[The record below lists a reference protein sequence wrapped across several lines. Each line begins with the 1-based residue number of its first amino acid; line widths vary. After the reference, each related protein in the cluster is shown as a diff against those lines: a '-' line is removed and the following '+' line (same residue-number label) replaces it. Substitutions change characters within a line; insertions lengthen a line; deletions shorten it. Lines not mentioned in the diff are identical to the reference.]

1 MRKRNLFF
9 LILLSIFIVPTWV
22 FAEDDIYYT
31 NNYGVSLTKKEYN
44 FISEMYWDGFQ
55 KFVTKEL
62 YADLKSDDI
71 FSQPIEKKKFEYKPN
86 LTRGTKV
93 EDSARELVIA
103 KSCFDNC
110 LISVIYTW
118 KGEPTVKSYD
128 VMGAYFENTKLE
140 NEPFTVVA
148 SSVEQKFADDY
159 KMASNGF
166 GSSFKMVKGNDA
178 QISQSFRVSPGGHVY
193 ASYQHAMDDVSYED
207 SIDYTFSKYG
217 YGSVFKFSAKSA
229 EYYDA
234 MNGVDIEV

>member
-71 FSQPIEKKKFEYKPN
+71 FSQPIEKKKVEYKPS

-93 EDSARELVIA
+93 EDAARELIIA
-103 KSCFDNC
+103 KSCTDNC
-110 LISVIYTW
+110 YISVIYTW
-118 KGEPTVKSYD
+118 KGTPTVKSYD
-128 VMGAYFENTKLE
+128 VIGAYFENTSLQ
-140 NEPFTVVA
+140 NSPFTVAA
-148 SSVEQKFADDY
+148 SSVEQKFVTDY
-159 KMASNGF
+159 KKASNGL
-166 GSSFKMVKGNDA
+166 GASFKMVKGDDA
-178 QISQSFRVSPGGHVY
+178 QISQTFRVSKGGHVY

-207 SIDYTFSKYG
+207 SIDYTFSRFG
-217 YGSVFKFSAKSA
+217 YGNVFQFSEKSRK
-229 EYYDA
+229 YYDE